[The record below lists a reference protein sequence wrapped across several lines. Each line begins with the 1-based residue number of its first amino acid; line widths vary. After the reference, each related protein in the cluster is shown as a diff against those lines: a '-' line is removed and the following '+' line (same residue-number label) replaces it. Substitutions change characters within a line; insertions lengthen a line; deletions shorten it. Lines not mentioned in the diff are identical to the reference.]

1 MLVLG
6 SASVKESLFKK
17 LIEWAKNKNNGM
29 EKLICATQSNW
40 INWHEDLALA
50 KVKATISLIDL
61 FLQLEENVKNEWIFQ
76 YMFKSCTTLEYP
88 RSLALFLATGAG
100 DLEFVL
106 ETVM

>member
-76 YMFKSCTTLEYP
+76 YICSSPGQLWNILELEVWPYFWLQV
-88 RSLALFLATGAG
+88 LAIWNLS
-100 DLEFVL
+100 
-106 ETVM
+106 